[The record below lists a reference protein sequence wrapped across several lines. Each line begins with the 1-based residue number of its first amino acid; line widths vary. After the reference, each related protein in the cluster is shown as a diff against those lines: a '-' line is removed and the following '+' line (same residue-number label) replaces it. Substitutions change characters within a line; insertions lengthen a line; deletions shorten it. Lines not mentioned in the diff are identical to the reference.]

1 MSMTYKKLSS
11 DKPQDRSDVLSL
23 LNSIDGM
30 CDACQHVL
38 NTYTQTTL
46 MLAITTEA
54 KMLLMKLQVM
64 KDRWNYHLPFKEAS
78 GVDFYD
84 WSKRFDEMSRWMDS
98 NDDSGKPAESVPEY
112 CPSKHFML
120 DLYTLLPENKPINGT
135 PAYYTETNA
144 NKLISIQ
151 EKNRKQIA
159 KNWKEYRPKFSEMV
173 VDELENKAIGE
184 MLRPLAKQNKAICK
198 SCSEVLQQLSKVL
211 GELHDMPK
219 GEIKKEQFTRLAER
233 VVNER
238 EYDGAKAQ
246 HSAFRDFNNLKNTTP
261 EDDWP
266 RRRDDEINTTSEL
279 LGEMKYGG
287 RLYRF
292 LGNTYIIKDHYAGFG
307 RFLNSFRKE
316 ISEDELTNTI
326 ELLFRIYYLRED
338 LERQETADLEE
349 TKLEEPPATAKDA
362 LSVYQRRKALS
373 PHRPVFSNNF
383 TDALV
388 GNRNAVNKYYEI
400 LHHCGFY
407 IGRTLISKEK
417 KDKESKRYEGWKW
430 MHLREAF
437 VKLGILRRD
446 NTKKGFAEHLAKVF
460 PYLTEDSVLRGL
472 NGRSIYKNKAMDERI
487 VDDIVDEFEPV
498 KELLENRT

>member
-1 MSMTYKKLSS
+1 MSMTNKKLSS
-11 DKPQDRSDVLSL
+11 DKPQDRSNVLSL

-30 CDACQHVL
+30 CDACQYVL

-64 KDRWNYHLPFKEAS
+64 KDRWNYHLPFKEAC

-84 WSKRFDEMSRWMDS
+84 WSKRFDEVSRWMRG
-98 NDDSGKPAESVPEY
+98 NDESGKPAESIPEY

-120 DLYTLLPENKPINGT
+120 DLYTLLPENKPAKGT
-135 PAYYTETNA
+135 AAYYTETNA
-144 NKLISIQ
+144 TKLIAFQ
-151 EKNRKQIA
+151 EKNRKHIA
-159 KNWKEYRPKFSEMV
+159 KNWKDYRPKFSDLV
-173 VDELENKAIGE
+173 IDALEDKAIGE
-184 MLRPLAKQNKAICK
+184 MLRPLAKQNSAICM

-211 GELHDMPK
+211 AELHDMPK
-219 GEIKKEQFTRLAER
+219 GEIDNDQFTLLAER
-233 VVNER
+233 VVNEPK
-238 EYDGAKAQ
+238 GVKAQ
-246 HSAFRDFNNLKNTTP
+246 NMALRDFNTMKNTTP
-261 EDDWP
+261 EDEWP
-266 RRRDDEINTTSEL
+266 HRRDDEIKATSEL

-292 LGNTYIIKDHYAGFG
+292 LGNTYIINGHYAGFG

-316 ISEDELTNTI
+316 ICEEELNNII
-326 ELLFRIYYLRED
+326 ELLFRIQYLRED
-338 LERQETADLEE
+338 MEHQESAELEE
-349 TKLEEPPATAKDA
+349 AKPDEPIATAKDA
-362 LSVYQRRKALS
+362 LSVYQRRKASS
-373 PHRPVFSNNF
+373 PHRPTFSYIF

-388 GNRNAVNKYYEI
+388 GNMDAINKYYEI

-407 IGRTLISKEK
+407 IGRTLLSKEK
-417 KDKESKRYEGWKW
+417 KDKETKRYEGWKW

-437 VKLGILRRD
+437 VKLGILRSD

-460 PYLTEDSVLRGL
+460 PFLTEDSVLRGL
-472 NGRSIYKNKAMDERI
+472 NGRSVYKNKAMDERI
-487 VDDIVDEFEPV
+487 VSDIVEEFGPV